1 MVSCQLM
8 SLSALAKT
16 VILSPQHNT
25 KKKIKK
31 KNIAVILQINCIVVP
46 SFRQDKET
54 NAYIKSYPVMV
65 YFGRVTLQPQR

>member
-25 KKKIKK
+25 KK